1 MFENIIGHT
10 ELIQTLQQE
19 LETQAFPSAV
29 LFYGSRFSG
38 KLSTALEAA
47 RVLTCSQGGNW
58 SCSCAACRK
67 QRLLIHPNTLLLGWR
82 YFDLEISAAA
92 DVLRR
97 TRRLSAQYL
106 FVRSV
111 RKLTRRFDPIL
122 WEGEETKIRK
132 VESALVEIE
141 EHLDTFEP
149 VFPGDPVM
157 DYDRLAER
165 LDRVVGL
172 SQTLSKAL
180 SADNVPISQLR
191 RASSWLHMT
200 ALAGESS
207 PAVSTSASNSGSS
220 SRPPLPNRS
229 GTKIVVIENADRM
242 YDSSSNY
249 LLKLLEEPPPAS
261 YLILTTTR
269 RSAVI
274 PTVRSRLRP
283 YLFLERGPSE
293 QAEVLRRVFHEQD
306 KDYQD
311 MREYFLYWQDVNPA
325 QLGKLARR
333 FVEAVLE
340 NPEDSIDEDV
350 LAEVRKN
357 LKPKTARGFVA
368 SFLDELLRQ
377 LLVLLREQTLNP
389 FLLGRWNKAI
399 RRHQQAFI
407 TFNQQPSLTL
417 ESLYYTLRTTR

>member
-10 ELIQTLQQE
+10 TLIQTLQQE
-19 LETQAFPSAV
+19 LAAHAFPSAV
-29 LFYGSRFSG
+29 LFYGSPFGG

-47 RVLTCSQGGNW
+47 RVLTCSQGGKW
-58 SCSCAACRK
+58 GCSCAACRK

-97 TRRLSAQYL
+97 TQRLSAQYL

-157 DYDRLAER
+157 NYDRLAER
-165 LDRVVGL
+165 LDRVVSL
-172 SQTLSKAL
+172 SRMLSKAL
-180 SADNVPISQLR
+180 SSDNVPISQLR

-200 ALAGESS
+200 VLTGETS
-207 PAVSTSASNSGSS
+207 PAVSASGSPS
-220 SRPPLPNRS
+220 HPPSPNRS
-229 GTKIVVIENADRM
+229 GTKIVVLENADRM

-249 LLKLLEEPPPAS
+249 LLKLLEEPPPDS
-261 YLILTTTR
+261 YLILITTR

-293 QAEVLRRVFHEQD
+293 QADVLRRVFHEQNQ
-306 KDYQD
+306 DYQD
-311 MREYFLYWQDVNPA
+311 LREYFLYWQDVNPA

-333 FVEAVLE
+333 FVEAALE
-340 NPEDSIDEDV
+340 SPEVSLSSEDV
-350 LAEVRKN
+350 LSEVREN
-357 LKPKTARGFVA
+357 LKPKTARGFVT

-377 LLVLLREQTLNP
+377 LLVLLREQALNP
-389 FLLGRWNKAI
+389 FLLGRWNNAI
-399 RRHQQAFI
+399 RRHQQAFL

-417 ESLYYTLRTTR
+417 ESLYYCLRTIR